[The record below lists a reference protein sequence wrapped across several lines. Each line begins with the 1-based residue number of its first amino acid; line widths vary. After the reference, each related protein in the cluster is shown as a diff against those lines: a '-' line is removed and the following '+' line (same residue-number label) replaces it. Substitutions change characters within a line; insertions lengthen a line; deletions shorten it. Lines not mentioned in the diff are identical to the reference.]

1 MEDASHLSLDVLAV
15 RETYLPSGR
24 LLCGRL
30 EKPVCSL
37 DFSSLDC
44 GIVQYNPANKKF
56 RGKIETA
63 TQRGREFLL
72 VHS

>member
-44 GIVQYNPANKKF
+44 GIVQYNPAN
-56 RGKIETA
+56 
-63 TQRGREFLL
+63 
-72 VHS
+72 